1 LLHFSETTSINKIM
15 YKNVNYAPNNITILT
30 LYVKQESGFSKAYM
44 LFFRVHLRIPMA
56 SDDKQNGF
64 KLMVKEVIDQI
75 LPSAEVELTDIK
87 DEIWQDLSALY
98 YKYEDEDQKR
108 AFREVMYDIADRIQE
123 GKWESVYKKLYR
135 VEQKDKA
142 F

>member
-1 LLHFSETTSINKIM
+1 M

>member
-1 LLHFSETTSINKIM
+1 M

-30 LYVKQESGFSKAYM
+30 LYVKQKSGFSKAYM